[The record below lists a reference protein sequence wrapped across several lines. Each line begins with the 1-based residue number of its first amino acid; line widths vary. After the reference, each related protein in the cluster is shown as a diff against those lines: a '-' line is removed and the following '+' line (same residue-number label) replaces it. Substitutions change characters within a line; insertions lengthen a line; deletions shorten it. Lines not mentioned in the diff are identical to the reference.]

1 MSHPAVAK
9 SRRSLLRNVFA
20 ATAATIAAA
29 PLAAC
34 DLLDGDPP
42 PPPPPDQLTEFYH
55 QTAALIQ
62 RYEMEIAAGAAAP
75 ILVIIRDAHKAHLA
89 ALAAIMKPAPSGSP
103 APAAS
108 SSPAGGGLR
117 QAELQAQQSAVQAC
131 MTAAPSRA
139 TLLGEIAA
147 ARACHLEVLP

>member
-1 MSHPAVAK
+1 MSPPAVAK

-20 ATAATIAAA
+20 AAAMVPMI
-29 PLAAC
+29 AAC

-55 QTAALIQ
+55 RTAALIQ
-62 RYEMEIAAGAAAP
+62 RYDTEIAAATAAP

-103 APAAS
+103 AQPSAR
-108 SSPAGGGLR
+108 PPEGDLR